1 MTINPTLA
9 GGPGQVVHEHHH
21 PELSKKQKNAILAA
35 MCIALIAVVSSV
47 SGLNTAQ
54 QKITEDLG
62 TTQSEFLWVTNGYTL
77 ALAALL
83 MPIGAIGDRWSRRK
97 ILLGGLTI
105 YLVSNLLGAF
115 ASGTGMLITTRVI
128 AGIGASMIMPVTL
141 SVITSTFHGE
151 ERERAIGIWSGFAGA
166 GAILGMF
173 ISSVI
178 VDNFNWP
185 LVFVLPIVL
194 AVLAA
199 VLASKNVVDI
209 AEHHEGRF
217 DVFGGVL
224 SALAV
229 GGLVFGIHEG
239 PEKGW
244 GEAITLVPLAVGVL
258 ATVAFILYELR
269 HENPLLNVRVFKNRM
284 LSAGTGLLFL
294 IFIVMMGLFL
304 VMPQFLMGVL
314 GWGAV
319 KATAGLLPMAA
330 AMMPLSTVSPLI
342 ARKTG
347 TRFVFI
353 LGFSMAA
360 VGLAIVATMVSAE
373 TGYLSILPGLMIMG
387 AGIGLSMTPGTSAI
401 TGSLPAEDQG
411 IASAL
416 NDSVRE
422 IGASIGIAFIGSIL
436 SSGYADRM
444 GEASGKVTELAA
456 TMPSL
461 PDGLTPDGAGELVKE
476 GIFQAL
482 GMSQQLA
489 QIDAFKPQAGELLVS
504 AQHAFVDSWSNTMW
518 IGAGIAAFAAVL
530 AAILAPSKDKEN
542 EFRVDRD

>member
-1 MTINPTLA
+1 MNPTLA
-9 GGPGQVVHEHHH
+9 VGSEPVVHEHHY
-21 PELSKKQKNAILAA
+21 PELTQKQKHAILAA

-62 TTQSEFLWVTNGYTL
+62 TTQSQFLWVTNGYTL

-105 YLVSNLLGAF
+105 YLASNVLGAF
-115 ASGTGMLITTRVI
+115 ASGTGMLITTRII
-128 AGIGASMIMPVTL
+128 AGIGAAMIMPVTL

-173 ISSVI
+173 VSSVI
-178 VDNFNWP
+178 VDNFSWP

-199 VLASKNVVDI
+199 ALASKNVVDI
-209 AEHHEGRF
+209 KEYHEGRF

-244 GEAITLVPLAVGVL
+244 GAAITLVPLAIGVL
-258 ATVAFILYELR
+258 ATAAFILYELR

-330 AMMPLSTVSPLI
+330 AMMPLSTISPLI

-360 VGLAIVATMVSAE
+360 LGLAIVASMVSAE

-401 TGSLPAEDQG
+401 TGSLPPEDQG

-444 GEASGKVTELAA
+444 GKPAEKVTELAA
-456 TMPSL
+456 TMPAL
-461 PDGLTPDGAGELVKE
+461 PDGMTAAGAGEMVKE

-489 QIDAFKPQAGELLVS
+489 QVDAFKPQAAELLTS

-530 AAILAPSKDKEN
+530 ATILTPSKEKEN
-542 EFRVDRD
+542 EFRADRD